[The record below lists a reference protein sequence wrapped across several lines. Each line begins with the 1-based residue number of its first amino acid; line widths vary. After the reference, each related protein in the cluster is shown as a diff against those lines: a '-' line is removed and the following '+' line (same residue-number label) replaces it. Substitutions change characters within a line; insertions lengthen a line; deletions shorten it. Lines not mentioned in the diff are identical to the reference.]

1 MSQEYNELRGG
12 TVVELA
18 RVERIL
24 SEVARPTLDEDSL
37 AHQTRAAML
46 HVGIVVSGRASR
58 KDLIESLWSRKRS
71 LRRQVASHGD
81 WGPLQPVA

>member
-1 MSQEYNELRGG
+1 
-12 TVVELA
+12 
-18 RVERIL
+18 
-24 SEVARPTLDEDSL
+24 
-37 AHQTRAAML
+37 ML

-71 LRRQVASHGD
+71 LRRQVASLGD